1 MVLWLNFLPGK
12 HEDLGLDSLNIKW
25 VREYTPVIS
34 ILPREV
40 DTKIPRSS
48 GQLDW
53 LVQWRT
59 GRRPCLKTKP
69 NAQAVL

>member
-1 MVLWLNFLPGK
+1 MVLWLNFLPSK

-40 DTKIPRSS
+40 DTKIPEARAS
-48 GQLDW
+48 
-53 LVQWRT
+53 
-59 GRRPCLKTKP
+59 
-69 NAQAVL
+69 